1 MNIGILTNYHLDQVG
16 GAEEALDRLAK
27 HWQRTGHAVVMF
39 SSPGKQ
45 TGRRRPWDCTY
56 PHVKIPRP
64 FSTRFGLSRY
74 LRYLVREHDQRPM
87 DVLLTMDTYWAGHV
101 ARLFHAKRNVPYV
114 VCSQGGDVMH
124 GSRFLRR
131 PVCKERMGLAI
142 RDADAVVCISRYVGD
157 MLHALATPRGL
168 VRTIH
173 NGWPEEW
180 SSDAPGAKLPAP
192 VVSGQYLFSMGR
204 AVELKGFQT
213 VIDALARLRPQY
225 PDLGLVIAADGPYLP
240 TLWDQASRLGL
251 APRKELPASPTAGG
265 VYLPGFVHGETK
277 RSLAHRA
284 TLGVLPSIR
293 QEPQSLA
300 LLELLCGGVPV
311 LASHVGGN
319 PDMVKPGVNGDL
331 YTAADAGELAS
342 KIELLLSRPQDLAR
356 LAAGATPSVE
366 EFRWDRIAEEYLELF
381 REVVACAK
389 RSRAA

>member
-16 GAEEALDRLAK
+16 GAEEALDRLALN
-27 HWQRTGHAVVMF
+27 WQRTGHSVVMF
-39 SSPGKQ
+39 SSPGKKTARQ
-45 TGRRRPWDCTY
+45 RPWQRTY

-74 LRYLVREHDQRPM
+74 VRYLIREHDQRPM
-87 DVLLTMDTYWAGHV
+87 DILLTMDTYWAGHV
-101 ARLFHAKRNVPYV
+101 ARLFHARRNVPCV

-131 PVCKERMGLAI
+131 SVCKERMSQAI
-142 RDADAVVCISRYVGD
+142 RDADAVVCISRYVGE
-157 MLHALATPRGL
+157 MLHALATPRGI

-180 SSDAPGAKLPAP
+180 SSEVPGAKLPAP
-192 VVSGQYLFSMGR
+192 IVSGQYLFSMGR
-204 AVELKGFQT
+204 GVELKGFQT
-213 VIDALARLRPQY
+213 VIDALARLRPRY

-240 TLWDQASRLGL
+240 TLWEQATRLGL
-251 APRKELPASPTAGG
+251 APQKDLPASPIAGG
-265 VYLPGFVHGETK
+265 VYLPGFVHGEVK

-311 LASHVGGN
+311 LASNVGGN

-331 YTAADAGELAS
+331 FTAADSGELAS
-342 KIELLLSRPQDLAR
+342 KIDALLSRPQELAK
-356 LAAGATPSVE
+356 LAAGAAPSVE
-366 EFRWDRIAEEYLELF
+366 AFRWDRIADEYLELF
-381 REVVACAK
+381 REVLI
-389 RSRAA
+389 RTNQTRAA